1 MFKATAF
8 MALEKIVNITLSRDE
23 NSMQRLAVLED
34 KIICIEFTDISLNM
48 FWLFEKSNVPVINE
62 PKRKPIIKGTRI
74 DRKFDIGFFI
84 VIFVL

>member
-1 MFKATAF
+1 
-8 MALEKIVNITLSRDE
+8 
-23 NSMQRLAVLED
+23 
-34 KIICIEFTDISLNM
+34 M